1 MEALSANAAKTHFG
15 DLLLKVQREPVQ
27 INRNGKAVAVVLS
40 IEDYLN
46 LEAFKMQQLKD
57 RVALTKKAI
66 SAGHTIDGRTFF
78 DDLLTGKFD

>member
-1 MEALSANAAKTHFG
+1 MA
-15 DLLLKVQREPVQ
+15 RP
-27 INRNGKAVAVVLS
+27 VVLS